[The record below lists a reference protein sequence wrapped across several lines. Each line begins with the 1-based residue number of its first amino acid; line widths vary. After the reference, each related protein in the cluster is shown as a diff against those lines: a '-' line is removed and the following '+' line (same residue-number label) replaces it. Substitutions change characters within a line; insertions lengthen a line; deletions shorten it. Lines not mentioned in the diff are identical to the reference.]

1 MKPTQSLFLC
11 TAATILATAMLA
23 PSPSVAADII
33 AEWAT
38 VKAPPVPEL
47 KPVTLD
53 GKTTA
58 LLILDMMK
66 SNCSARP
73 RCVAT
78 VPNIKKLHDAARA
91 AGAMVFY
98 TLVGDNPKP
107 TEVVDPGIAPREG
120 EWVPQRG
127 PDKFLGSGLDER
139 LKAKG
144 IKTVIVCGT
153 SAQGVVIGT
162 GSGSAQR
169 GYQSHRAGRLH
180 VGGRSLHGTIRGLA
194 YVQRRASHYHQ
205 PDNSHAQRHDQ
216 VLSAREDFTAQRS
229 PPWLSEPTFTPGR
242 PAWQMPKQLRRASRT
257 LIGITSPASDGRRDR
272 CWKTTPKLFNNGKS
286 PLPI

>member
-1 MKPTQSLFLC
+1 M
-11 TAATILATAMLA
+11 TAAQTIFRSASNFAGTLTLVLLTA
-23 PSPSVAADII
+23 SPALAADII

-66 SNCSARP
+66 RGCSARP

-78 VPNIKKLHDAARA
+78 VPNVKKLHDAARA
-91 AGAMVFY
+91 SGAMVFY
-98 TLVGDNPKP
+98 SLVGGDNPTP
-107 TEVVDPGIAPREG
+107 ADIVDSGIAPRDG
-120 EWVPQRG
+120 EWVFQRG
-127 PDKFLGSGLDER
+127 PDKYLGSGLDER
-139 LKAKG
+139 LKARG

-169 GYQSHRAGRLH
+169 GYKVIVPVDCMSSEDPYMEQYAAWHMFK
-180 VGGRSLHGTIRGLA
+180 GGPAIVTEQTTLTRSDMIK
-194 YVQRRASHYHQ
+194 
-205 PDNSHAQRHDQ
+205 
-216 VLSAREDFTAQRS
+216 F
-229 PPWLSEPTFTPGR
+229 
-242 PAWQMPKQLRRASRT
+242 
-257 LIGITSPASDGRRDR
+257 
-272 CWKTTPKLFNNGKS
+272 
-286 PLPI
+286 

>member
-1 MKPTQSLFLC
+1 MKQVLTLFRCAAAVAGTLAVVLL
-11 TAATILATAMLA
+11 TA
-23 PSPSVAADII
+23 SPSVAADII

-66 SNCSARP
+66 TNCPKRP
-73 RCVAT
+73 RCSAT
-78 VPNIKKLHDAARA
+78 VPNVKKLHDVARA

-98 TLVGDNPKP
+98 SLVGGDNPTP
-107 TEVVDPGIAPREG
+107 ADIVDPGIAPRDG
-120 EWVPQRG
+120 EWVFQRG
-127 PDKFLGSGLDER
+127 PDKYLGSGLDER
-139 LKAKG
+139 LKARG

-169 GYQSHRAGRLH
+169 GYKVIVPVDCMSSDDPYMEQYAAWHMFK
-180 VGGRSLHGTIRGLA
+180 GGPAIVTDQTTLTRSDMIK
-194 YVQRRASHYHQ
+194 
-205 PDNSHAQRHDQ
+205 
-216 VLSAREDFTAQRS
+216 F
-229 PPWLSEPTFTPGR
+229 
-242 PAWQMPKQLRRASRT
+242 
-257 LIGITSPASDGRRDR
+257 
-272 CWKTTPKLFNNGKS
+272 
-286 PLPI
+286 

>member
-1 MKPTQSLFLC
+1 MNNPRTRSGYV
-11 TAATILATAMLA
+11 TIALTLTIAWLGASPA
-23 PSPSVAADII
+23 PAADII

-66 SNCSARP
+66 TNCPKRP
-73 RCVAT
+73 RCSAT
-78 VPNIKKLHDAARA
+78 VPNVKKLHDAARA

-98 TLVGDNPKP
+98 SLVGGDNPTP
-107 TEVVDPGIAPREG
+107 ADIVDPGIAPRDG
-120 EWVPQRG
+120 EWVFQRG
-127 PDKFLGSGLDER
+127 PDKFLGSGLEER
-139 LKAKG
+139 LKARG

-169 GYQSHRAGRLH
+169 GYKVIVPVDCMSSDDPYMEQYAAWHMFK
-180 VGGRSLHGTIRGLA
+180 GGPAIVTDQTTLTRSDMIK
-194 YVQRRASHYHQ
+194 
-205 PDNSHAQRHDQ
+205 
-216 VLSAREDFTAQRS
+216 F
-229 PPWLSEPTFTPGR
+229 
-242 PAWQMPKQLRRASRT
+242 
-257 LIGITSPASDGRRDR
+257 
-272 CWKTTPKLFNNGKS
+272 
-286 PLPI
+286 

>member
-1 MKPTQSLFLC
+1 MKMLQSLSRC
-11 TAATILATAMLA
+11 TIGIVVMVGITALEPAGSM
-23 PSPSVAADII
+23 AADII

-38 VKAPPVPEL
+38 VKAPPAPEL

-66 SNCSARP
+66 SGCSARP

-78 VPNIKKLHDAARA
+78 VPKIKKLHDAARA

-98 TLVGDNPKP
+98 TLVGEKP
-107 TEVVDPGIAPREG
+107 VPSEVIDPGFAPREG
-120 EWVPQRG
+120 EWVAQRG
-127 PDKFLGSGLDER
+127 PDKYLGSGLDER
-139 LKAKG
+139 LKARG

-169 GYQSHRAGRLH
+169 GYKVIVPVDCMSSEDPYMEQYAAWHMYK
-180 VGGRSLHGTIRGLA
+180 GGPVI
-194 YVQRRASHYHQ
+194 
-205 PDNSHAQRHDQ
+205 
-216 VLSAREDFTAQRS
+216 
-229 PPWLSEPTFTPGR
+229 
-242 PAWQMPKQLRRASRT
+242 
-257 LIGITSPASDGRRDR
+257 ITSQTTLTRSDMI
-272 CWKTTPKLFNNGKS
+272 KF
-286 PLPI
+286 

>member
-1 MKPTQSLFLC
+1 MKQVLTLFRWAAAVAGTLAVALL
-11 TAATILATAMLA
+11 TA
-23 PSPSVAADII
+23 SPSVAADII

-66 SNCSARP
+66 TNCPKRP
-73 RCVAT
+73 RCSAT
-78 VPNIKKLHDAARA
+78 VPNVKKLHDAARA

-98 TLVGDNPKP
+98 SLVGGDNPTP
-107 TEVVDPGIAPREG
+107 ADIVDPGIAPRDG
-120 EWVPQRG
+120 EWVFQRG
-127 PDKFLGSGLDER
+127 PDKYFGSGLEER
-139 LKAKG
+139 LKKRG

-169 GYQSHRAGRLH
+169 GYKVIVPVDCMSSEDPYMEQYAAWHMFK
-180 VGGRSLHGTIRGLA
+180 GGPAIVTDQTTLTRSDMIK
-194 YVQRRASHYHQ
+194 
-205 PDNSHAQRHDQ
+205 
-216 VLSAREDFTAQRS
+216 F
-229 PPWLSEPTFTPGR
+229 
-242 PAWQMPKQLRRASRT
+242 
-257 LIGITSPASDGRRDR
+257 
-272 CWKTTPKLFNNGKS
+272 
-286 PLPI
+286 

>member
-1 MKPTQSLFLC
+1 MKQVLTLFRCAAAVAGTLAVVLL
-11 TAATILATAMLA
+11 TA
-23 PSPSVAADII
+23 SPSVAADII

-66 SNCSARP
+66 SNCPTRP
-73 RCVAT
+73 RCFAT
-78 VPNIKKLHDAARA
+78 VPNVKKLHDAARA

-98 TLVGDNPKP
+98 SLVGGDNPTP
-107 TEVVDPGIAPREG
+107 ADIVDPGIAPRDG
-120 EWVPQRG
+120 EWVFQRG
-127 PDKFLGSGLDER
+127 PDKYLGSGLDER
-139 LKAKG
+139 LKARG

-169 GYQSHRAGRLH
+169 GYKVIVPVDCMSSDDPYMEQYAAWHMFK
-180 VGGRSLHGTIRGLA
+180 GGPAIVTDQTTLTRSDMIK
-194 YVQRRASHYHQ
+194 
-205 PDNSHAQRHDQ
+205 
-216 VLSAREDFTAQRS
+216 F
-229 PPWLSEPTFTPGR
+229 
-242 PAWQMPKQLRRASRT
+242 
-257 LIGITSPASDGRRDR
+257 
-272 CWKTTPKLFNNGKS
+272 
-286 PLPI
+286 